1 MNYDILHELIDKAQE
16 YETQT
21 GQKLEKEDLAIF
33 SEWLYVQTHSCVSK
47 SNASKN
53 LAPKEEIKLEPTGET
68 LDSIIGKFIGFMY
81 RFAKFYTKK
90 ALEDSPLTTLDD
102 FTYLG
107 SILLKAGS
115 TKTEIIDYHIHEK
128 TTGIEILKRLKKN
141 GFITE
146 KKSLTDGRSKSL
158 FVTEAGKGIFFAHVG
173 KMQKIG
179 ELIVGDLEENEKL
192 QLISLLNRLNDFHQ
206 PIYHE
211 NKKENIEH
219 LLSFVSNKS
228 TSRE

>member
-21 GQKLEKEDLAIF
+21 GQKLEKDDLAIF
-33 SEWLYVQTHSCVSK
+33 SKWLYEKT
-47 SNASKN
+47 NAEKVK
-53 LAPKEEIKLEPTGET
+53 KEDIKLPPTGET

-141 GFITE
+141 SFITE

-173 KMQKIG
+173 RMQKIG
-179 ELIVGDLEENEKL
+179 ELIVGDLEEDEKL

-211 NKKENIEH
+211 NKKENFEQ
-219 LLSFVSNKS
+219 LLSFRK
-228 TSRE
+228 

>member
-21 GQKLEKEDLAIF
+21 GQKLEKDDLAIF
-33 SEWLYVQTHSCVSK
+33 SEWLYVQTHSRVSK
-47 SNASKN
+47 SNTS
-53 LAPKEEIKLEPTGET
+53 EEIKLEPTGET

-107 SILLKAGS
+107 SIMLKEGS

-128 TTGIEILKRLKKN
+128 TTGIEILKRLKRN

-146 KKSLTDGRSKSL
+146 KKSEKDKRSKSL
-158 FVTEAGKGIFFAHVG
+158 FITEAGKGIFFAHVG
-173 KMQKIG
+173 RMQKIG
-179 ELIVGDLEENEKL
+179 ELIVGDLEESEKR

-211 NKKENIEH
+211 NKKESFEM
-219 LLSFVSNKS
+219 LLSFRK
-228 TSRE
+228 

>member
-1 MNYDILHELIDKAQE
+1 MNYDILHELINQAQD

-21 GQKLEKEDLAIF
+21 GKKLEKEDLAIF
-33 SEWLYVQTHSCVSK
+33 SKWLYEKTNTEKIEKQ
-47 SNASKN
+47 
-53 LAPKEEIKLEPTGET
+53 KEEIKLEPTGET

-81 RFAKFYTKK
+81 RFSKFYIKK
-90 ALEDSPLTTLDD
+90 ALENSPLTTLDD

-107 SILLKAGS
+107 SIMLKAGS

-141 GFITE
+141 HFITE

-158 FVTEAGKGIFFAHVG
+158 FITEAGKGIFFAHVG

-179 ELIVGDLEENEKL
+179 ELIVGDLEESEKL

-211 NKKENIEH
+211 NKKESIEI
-219 LLSFVSNKS
+219 LLSFRKQ
-228 TSRE
+228 

>member
-1 MNYDILHELIDKAQE
+1 MNYDILHQLINQAQE

-21 GQKLEKEDLAIF
+21 GQKLEKNDLAIF
-33 SEWLYVQTHSCVSK
+33 SKWLYEKTHSHVS
-47 SNASKN
+47 
-53 LAPKEEIKLEPTGET
+53 KEEIKLEPTGET

-90 ALEDSPLTTLDD
+90 ALEDSLLTTLDD

-146 KKSLTDGRSKSL
+146 QKSLTDKRSKSL
-158 FVTEAGKGIFFAHVG
+158 FITEAGRGIFFAHVER
-173 KMQKIG
+173 MQKIG
-179 ELIVGDLEENEKL
+179 ELIVGDLQEDEKR

-211 NKKENIEH
+211 NKKESIEI
-219 LLSFVSNKS
+219 LLNFRKQ
-228 TSRE
+228 

>member
-1 MNYDILHELIDKAQE
+1 MNYDILHELINKAQE
-16 YETQT
+16 YESQT
-21 GQKLEKEDLAIF
+21 GQKLEKEDMAIF
-33 SEWLYVQTHSCVSK
+33 SKWLYEKT
-47 SNASKN
+47 NAEK
-53 LAPKEEIKLEPTGET
+53 KEEIKLEPTGET

-90 ALEDSPLTTLDD
+90 ALENSPLTTLDD

-115 TKTEIIDYHIHEK
+115 SKTEIIDYHIHEK

-146 KKSLTDGRSKSL
+146 KKSVTDARSKSL
-158 FVTEAGKGIFFAHVG
+158 FITETGKGIFFAHVG

-179 ELIVGDLEENEKL
+179 ELIVGDLEEDEKL

-206 PIYHE
+206 PIYHQ
-211 NKKENIEH
+211 NKKESIEY
-219 LLSFVSNKS
+219 LLSFVGTQTTARK
-228 TSRE
+228 

>member
-1 MNYDILHELIDKAQE
+1 MNYDILHELIHKAQE

-21 GQKLEKEDLAIF
+21 GQKLEKDDLAIF
-33 SEWLYVQTHSCVSK
+33 SKWLYVQTHSCVSQV
-47 SNASKN
+47 SKN
-53 LAPKEEIKLEPTGET
+53 EASQDCISKEEIKLEPTGET

-107 SILLKAGS
+107 SIMLKEGS

-141 GFITE
+141 HFITE

-158 FVTEAGKGIFFAHVG
+158 FITEAGRGIFFAHVG
-173 KMQKIG
+173 SMQKIG
-179 ELIVGDLEENEKL
+179 ELIVGDLQESEKR

-211 NKKENIEH
+211 NKKENIEQ
-219 LLSFVSNKS
+219 LLSFRKQ
-228 TSRE
+228 

>member
-1 MNYDILHELIDKAQE
+1 MNYAILHQLLDKVEE
-16 YETQT
+16 YESQT

-33 SEWLYVQTHSCVSK
+33 SKWLYEKT
-47 SNASKN
+47 NA
-53 LAPKEEIKLEPTGET
+53 EETEKQKQSLQLEPTGET
-68 LDSIIGKFIGFMY
+68 LDSMIGKFIGFMY

-90 ALEDSPLTTLDD
+90 ALENSPLTTLDD

-107 SILLKAGS
+107 SIFLKAGS

-146 KKSLTDGRSKSL
+146 KKSLTDARSKSL
-158 FVTEAGKGIFFAHVG
+158 FITEVGKGIFFAHIER
-173 KMQKIG
+173 MQKIG

-192 QLISLLNRLNDFHQ
+192 QLIALLNRLNDFHQ
-206 PIYHE
+206 PIYHQ
-211 NKKENIEH
+211 NKKENIDM
-219 LLSFVSNKS
+219 LLSFRKQ
-228 TSRE
+228 